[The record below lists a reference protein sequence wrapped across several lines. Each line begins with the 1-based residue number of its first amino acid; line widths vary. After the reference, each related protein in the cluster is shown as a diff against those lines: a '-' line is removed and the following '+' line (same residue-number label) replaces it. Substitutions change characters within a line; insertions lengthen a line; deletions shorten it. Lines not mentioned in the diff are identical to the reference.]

1 MDAAAAVVAASS
13 PAGERSAV
21 ERSSD
26 GPDAVAEPDGPP
38 PVVVADG
45 PYGDEPAAAGTG
57 VDVRESS
64 YY

>member
-1 MDAAAAVVAASS
+1 MDAAAAVAASS

-26 GPDAVAEPDGPP
+26 GPDAVEEPDGPP
-38 PVVVADG
+38 PAVADA
-45 PYGDEPAAAGTG
+45 PYGDEPAAAGAG

>member
-1 MDAAAAVVAASS
+1 MAVAVAAASC

-26 GPDAVAEPDGPP
+26 GSDAVEEPDAPSVA
-38 PVVVADG
+38 ADG
-45 PYGDEPAAAGTG
+45 PYGDEPAAAGAG

-64 YY
+64 Y

>member
-1 MDAAAAVVAASS
+1 MVAAAVAASC

-26 GPDAVAEPDGPP
+26 GPDAAEEPDAPP
-38 PVVVADG
+38 SVAVGG
-45 PYGDEPAAAGTG
+45 PYGDGPDAAAGAG

-64 YY
+64 Y

>member
-1 MDAAAAVVAASS
+1 MAAAVAASC

-26 GPDAVAEPDGPP
+26 GPDAVEEPDAPS
-38 PVVVADG
+38 VAADE
-45 PYGDEPAAAGTG
+45 PYGDEPAAAAGAG

-64 YY
+64 Y

>member
-1 MDAAAAVVAASS
+1 MAAAVAASC

-26 GPDAVAEPDGPP
+26 GPDAAEEPDAPL
-38 PVVVADG
+38 VAADE
-45 PYGDEPAAAGTG
+45 PYGDEPAAAGAG

-64 YY
+64 Y